1 MRHEPQVVLDELRSR
16 GGIAAAQ
23 AVEAVPLLGGGERAG
38 EGARARDVQDQKE
51 KARERAGEKSGQHR
65 QYLRQIFGRSPVIRL
80 SYAEPGLFVARPS
93 DETALPR
100 HVSTQIPTAKGPP
113 ERQLRRSFSFL

>member
-38 EGARARDVQDQKE
+38 EGAGPCDMKNE
-51 KARERAGEKSGQHR
+51 K
-65 QYLRQIFGRSPVIRL
+65 
-80 SYAEPGLFVARPS
+80 
-93 DETALPR
+93 
-100 HVSTQIPTAKGPP
+100 
-113 ERQLRRSFSFL
+113 